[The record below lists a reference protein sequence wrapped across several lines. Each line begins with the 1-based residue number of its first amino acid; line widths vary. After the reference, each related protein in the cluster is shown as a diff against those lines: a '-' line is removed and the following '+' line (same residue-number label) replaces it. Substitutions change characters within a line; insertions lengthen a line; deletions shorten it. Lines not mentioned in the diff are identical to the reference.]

1 MASEFEKRAMVPEVS
16 RELVN
21 EIMRK
26 EYVVAITSE
35 GTLRIR
41 RGEFVETFHI
51 QEAEY
56 ALKQQI
62 RFEDFREVTKP
73 AESLNTNGAL
83 GSS

>member
-1 MASEFEKRAMVPEVS
+1 MEKARVPEVP

-26 EYVVAITSE
+26 GYVVAITSE

-41 RGEFVETFHI
+41 RGDFVEIFHV
-51 QEAEY
+51 QEVEY